1 MLNVGPK
8 STTLAGGKSA
18 EALSFTLPK
27 DIAKIMIIMAQK
39 RFIATKLKKKAFVS
53 KRLLNFLVKKLIS
66 EQQELQQQEQQ
77 QLNQLQLNQ
86 QQLNQLQK
94 NLPM

>member
-1 MLNVGPK
+1 
-8 STTLAGGKSA
+8 
-18 EALSFTLPK
+18 
-27 DIAKIMIIMAQK
+27 MIIMAQK

-66 EQQELQQQEQQ
+66 EQQEQQELQQ

>member
-1 MLNVGPK
+1 M
-8 STTLAGGKSA
+8 
-18 EALSFTLPK
+18 
-27 DIAKIMIIMAQK
+27 DQK

-77 QLNQLQLNQ
+77 EQ
-86 QQLNQLQK
+86 QQLNQEQLNQ
-94 NLPM
+94 

>member
-1 MLNVGPK
+1 
-8 STTLAGGKSA
+8 
-18 EALSFTLPK
+18 
-27 DIAKIMIIMAQK
+27 MIIMGQK

-77 QLNQLQLNQ
+77 QCQ
-86 QQLNQLQK
+86 QQKCQQQKCQQQK
-94 NLPM
+94 NLPL

>member
-66 EQQELQQQEQQ
+66 EQQEQQELQQ

>member
-1 MLNVGPK
+1 
-8 STTLAGGKSA
+8 
-18 EALSFTLPK
+18 
-27 DIAKIMIIMAQK
+27 MIIMGQK

-77 QLNQLQLNQ
+77 
-86 QQLNQLQK
+86 
-94 NLPM
+94 

>member
-1 MLNVGPK
+1 
-8 STTLAGGKSA
+8 
-18 EALSFTLPK
+18 
-27 DIAKIMIIMAQK
+27 MIIMGQK

-77 QLNQLQLNQ
+77 QLNQ
-86 QQLNQLQK
+86 
-94 NLPM
+94 